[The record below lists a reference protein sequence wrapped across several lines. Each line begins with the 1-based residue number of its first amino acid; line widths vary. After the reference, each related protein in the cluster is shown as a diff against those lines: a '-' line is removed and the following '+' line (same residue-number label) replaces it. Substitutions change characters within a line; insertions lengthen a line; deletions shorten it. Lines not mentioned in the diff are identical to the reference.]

1 MSGLKIDP
9 HGTPQFSSSASQKIC
24 SCATKHFLFERYD
37 SESLMTDSLKPMHS
51 IFSRSK
57 A

>member
-9 HGTPQFSSSASQKIC
+9 HGTPQFSSPASQKTF
-24 SCATKHFLFERYD
+24 SSATKHFFFERYD
-37 SESLMTDSLKPMHS
+37 SENLMTDSLKPMHS
-51 IFSRSK
+51 IFSRST